1 MYADDNADPV
11 GHAIRTA
18 LEAVELALNDAYGA
32 MPEPWRPAAAP
43 PPSDSVVLAEREAQL
58 ARLGA
63 SRERLLGQ
71 LERWEGK
78 AGEKGVGPGAPP
90 ISWEVNHPGWSPGA
104 RSP

>member
-18 LEAVELALNDAYGA
+18 LEAVELALDDAYGT

-43 PPSDSVVLAEREAQL
+43 PPSGSAVLLEREAQL

-63 SRERLLGQ
+63 SRERLLDQ

-78 AGEKGVGPGAPP
+78 AGEKGIGPGGPT
-90 ISWEVNHPGWSPGA
+90 ISCGINHPGWSPEA